1 MNRKTTGQR
10 LERREAKNTEEKKK
24 RREKETVAGN
34 GRSKTRAEVHYCLE
48 GAPVFREADQVKKRA
63 CV

>member
-1 MNRKTTGQR
+1 MNRRTTGQR
-10 LERREAKNTEEKKK
+10 LERREAKIQKKKGREKK
-24 RREKETVAGN
+24 TVAGN

-48 GAPVFREADQVKKRA
+48 GAPVFREGDEVKKRA

>member
-1 MNRKTTGQR
+1 MNRRTTGQR
-10 LERREAKNTEEKKK
+10 LERREAKIQKKKK

>member
-1 MNRKTTGQR
+1 MNRRTTGQR
-10 LERREAKNTEEKKK
+10 LERREAKKQKKKK